1 MIEKGVSEFNKR
13 IVAVK
18 KMHFPNVKPQVV
30 SYRKYKDFHNKT
42 FLDSLRH
49 ELNVQGQF
57 LNEKGLD
64 AFLTLFVQKC
74 LISMLLKKR
83 YIRYNH
89 KTFINN
95 KISKTTMTRSR
106 LRNRFLKNGSEE
118 NGKLFCNQRNKCV
131 LLLRKSKKDY
141 FENLIEKNITDNKR
155 LENRQ
160 TLLVKKSHLPE
171 RINITEEEN
180 NSLSKNCEEVVKEL
194 NNFFPNAVE
203 NLNIPI
209 Y

>member
-64 AFLTLFVQKC
+64 AFSTICTEIFDKHAPKSDIYDQTINLS
-74 LISMLLKKR
+74 LIMK
-83 YIRYNH
+83 
-89 KTFINN
+89 F
-95 KISKTTMTRSR
+95 
-106 LRNRFLKNGSEE
+106 LRQS
-118 NGKLFCNQRNKCV
+118 
-131 LLLRKSKKDY
+131 
-141 FENLIEKNITDNKR
+141 
-155 LENRQ
+155 
-160 TLLVKKSHLPE
+160 
-171 RINITEEEN
+171 
-180 NSLSKNCEEVVKEL
+180 
-194 NNFFPNAVE
+194 
-203 NLNIPI
+203 
-209 Y
+209 

>member
-64 AFLTLFVQKC
+64 AFSTICTEIFDK
-74 LISMLLKKR
+74 
-83 YIRYNH
+83 H
-89 KTFINN
+89 AP
-95 KISKTTMTRSR
+95 
-106 LRNRFLKNGSEE
+106 
-118 NGKLFCNQRNKCV
+118 
-131 LLLRKSKKDY
+131 
-141 FENLIEKNITDNKR
+141 
-155 LENRQ
+155 
-160 TLLVKKSHLPE
+160 KKSDIYDLT
-171 RINITEEEN
+171 INL
-180 NSLSKNCEEVVKEL
+180 SLIMKFLRQS
-194 NNFFPNAVE
+194 
-203 NLNIPI
+203 
-209 Y
+209 